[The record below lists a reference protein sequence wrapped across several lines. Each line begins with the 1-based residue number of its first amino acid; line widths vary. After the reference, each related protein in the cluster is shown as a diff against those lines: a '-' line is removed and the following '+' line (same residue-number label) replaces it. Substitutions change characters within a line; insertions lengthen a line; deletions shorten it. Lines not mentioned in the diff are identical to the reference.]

1 MERQKLNVRNG
12 LVTPEKKIVFWN
24 YLSQMYLKT
33 YVVGTQKNHLIE
45 MVLLSYHSKCFE
57 RRN

>member
-33 YVVGTQKNHLIE
+33 YVVGCLIE